1 MQNNY
6 GYGQNNGYM
15 PMQGQQMQMG
25 QMQIGQMQMGQMQM
39 QGQQMPP
46 KIPKYRMVE
55 LLSQY
60 VQMNTGMAVQC
71 VEKIHEAPD
80 TIRHSC
86 VPMGITTLQRYVFT
100 AQSGWDTLQIPFY
113 FCPQCG
119 KLFMYQDYE

>member
-1 MQNNY
+1 MHNNY

-15 PMQGQQMQMG
+15 PMQGQQMQM
-25 QMQIGQMQMGQMQM
+25 GQMQMGQMQM

-55 LLSQY
+55 LLS
-60 VQMNTGMAVQC
+60 QC